1 MDNRERAEKATHVIT
16 NIMGC
21 GAFVFVDPLP
31 VSQQPDSATWEA
43 IGVELSYAGPQKGH
57 LSLWASM
64 PAIRNL
70 CANMIGAEEGDSI
83 PLDKLVDA
91 LKEIL
96 NMIVGNLLTVV
107 YGEEPVFELG
117 LPLLVNRSRLATDL
131 SCSVNLWFSAEGEPM
146 LFSIDMG
153 E

>member
-1 MDNRERAEKATHVIT
+1 MENHELAEKATHVIT

-21 GAFVFVDPLP
+21 GAFIFIDPLP
-31 VSQQPDSATWEA
+31 ESARPNPATWES
-43 IGVELSYAGPQKGH
+43 IGVSLSYGGSCKGH
-57 LSLWASM
+57 LSLWAAM
-64 PAIRNL
+64 PFIRTL
-70 CANMIGAEEGDSI
+70 CSNMIGADEGSSI

-107 YGEEPVFELG
+107 YGDAPVFELG
-117 LPLLVNRSRLATDL
+117 LPELLNRTRLQSDL
-131 SCSVNLWFSAEGEPM
+131 GGSVNLWFSAEDEPV